1 MKRIVVEKDSYYD
14 SVFLMLINKDVKSHP
29 GVSEAVV
36 TMGTE
41 MNRDLLAGMGL
52 SNDQVAASTANDL
65 IIALEGE
72 TDEALDVAEATAR
85 RLLTQKSASG
95 KGDAY
100 RPATL
105 DAAVR
110 ALPEA
115 NIAVVSLPGPFAGR
129 EVRKAL
135 ERGLHVMLF
144 SDNVPVETEIA
155 LKKLAREKGLLMMG
169 PDCGTAIVN
178 GKPLCFANVVR
189 EGDIGCVAASG
200 TGLQEVTCSIHK
212 AGGGISQ
219 ALGTGGRDLKNE
231 EIGGTMMLMGIEAL
245 KNDPKTKVITIFSKP
260 PAGSVAKK
268 VIHALKDSGKPG
280 VVHFIGMEKGVDE
293 GTIHYAGSL
302 EETALMSVALSKGEA
317 YRPQVFSAPDSEIQK
332 IVAAETQNMSEDQ
345 RYIRGLFTGGT
356 LADEALILLDDLLGG
371 VYSNNQTKDA
381 WLLADPHTSQEH
393 TIIDLGDDMFTVG
406 RPHPMIDPSTR
417 EERIVAETE
426 DPEMAVMMLDM
437 VLGYGSHP
445 DPTGAIL
452 GSLKKAKEKAVARGG
467 YLSIIASITGT
478 DGDFQN
484 VESQRR
490 QLESIGCVV
499 MPSNYQASMLAV
511 RIMEKVAQ
519 R

>member
-14 SVFLMLINKDVKSHP
+14 SVFLMLINKDVKSSP

-72 TDEALDVAEATAR
+72 TDEALDRAEATAR

-155 LKKLAREKGLLMMG
+155 LKELAREKGLLMMG

-245 KNDPKTKVITIFSKP
+245 KNDPKTKVIAIFSKP
-260 PAGSVAKK
+260 PAESVAKK
-268 VIHALKDSGKPG
+268 VIRALKGSGKPG
-280 VVHFIGMEKGVDE
+280 VVHFIGMEKGADE

-317 YRPQVFSAPDSEIQK
+317 YRPQVFSSPDSEIQG
-332 IVAAETQNMSEDQ
+332 IVAAETKSMSADQ

-393 TIIDLGDDMFTVG
+393 TIVDLGDDMFTVG

-417 EERIVAETE
+417 EERIVAETQ

-452 GSLKKAKEKAVARGG
+452 ESLKKAKEKAAARGG

>member
-1 MKRIVVEKDSYYD
+1 MKKIVVEKDSYYD
-14 SVFLMLINKDVKSHP
+14 SVFLMLINKDVKSSP

-36 TMGTE
+36 AMGTE
-41 MNRDLLAGMGL
+41 MNRDLLADMGL
-52 SNDQVAASTANDL
+52 SNDRVAASTANDL
-65 IIALEGE
+65 IIAVEGE
-72 TDEALDVAEATAR
+72 SAEALDGAEAKAR

-95 KGDAY
+95 KGEAY

-105 DAAVR
+105 DAAIR

-144 SDNVPVETEIA
+144 SDNVPLKTEIE
-155 LKKLAREKGLLMMG
+155 LKRLAKEKGLLMMG

-189 EGDIGCVAASG
+189 QGDIGCVAAAG
-200 TGLQEVTCSIHK
+200 TGIQEVTCSIHK
-212 AGGGISQ
+212 AGGGVTH

-231 EIGGTMMLMGIEAL
+231 EVGGAMMLMGIEAL
-245 KNDPKTKVITIFSKP
+245 KNDPKTKVIAIFSKP
-260 PAGSVAKK
+260 PAESVAKK
-268 VIHALKDSGKPG
+268 VIKALGDTGKPG
-280 VVHFIGMEKGVDE
+280 VVHFIGMEKKSDE
-293 GTIHYAGSL
+293 GSVHYAGSL
-302 EETALMSVALSKGEA
+302 EETALMAVALSKGEA
-317 YRPQVFSAPDSEIQK
+317 HKPQVFSVPDSEIEK
-332 IVAAETQNMSEDQ
+332 IVAAQTQGMSPDQ

-371 VYSNNQTKDA
+371 VYSNNQTKEA
-381 WLLADPHTSQEH
+381 WILADPHTSQEH
-393 TIIDLGDDMFTVG
+393 TIVDLGDDMFTVG

-426 DPEMAVMMLDM
+426 DPEVAVMMLDM

-445 DPTGAIL
+445 NPTGAIL
-452 GSLKKAKEKAVARGG
+452 DSLKKAKEKAAARGG

-484 VESQRR
+484 VDAQRR
-490 QLESIGCVV
+490 QFESIGCVV